1 MKTVKLIQDGED
13 LILPLDDD
21 MLKALE
27 VTIGDTLQWIDNGDG
42 TFSISKLKEKF
53 DHD

>member
-1 MKTVKLIQDGED
+1 MKTVKLIQDGKD

-27 VTIGDTLQWIDNGDG
+27 ATIGDTLQWIDNGDG

>member
-1 MKTVKLIQDGED
+1 MKTVKLIQDGDD
-13 LILPLDDD
+13 LVLPLDEDV
-21 MLKALE
+21 LKILDAT
-27 VTIGDTLQWIDNGDG
+27 VGDTLQWIDNNDG